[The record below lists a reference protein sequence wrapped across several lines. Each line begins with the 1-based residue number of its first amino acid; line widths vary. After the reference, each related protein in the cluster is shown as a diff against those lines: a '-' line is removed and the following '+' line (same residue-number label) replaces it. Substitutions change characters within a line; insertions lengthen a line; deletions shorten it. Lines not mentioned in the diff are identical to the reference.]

1 MKTMLLCAAIA
12 LTGCSAAKSAVG
24 LLSPKAPNVTV
35 VNNVSMPQPAAVQ
48 TQTVVVVEKEKPAK
62 KSSRSFFEKVG
73 IVTTSTL
80 IGAGVGAL
88 VGDATDSDVGTTT
101 FLGAGAGAFAG
112 LAIAKD

>member
-1 MKTMLLCAAIA
+1 MKTILLCAAIG

-24 LLSPKAPNVTV
+24 LLSPKSPNVTV
-35 VNNVSMPQPAAVQ
+35 VNNVSVPEPAAVH
-48 TQTVVVVEKEKPAK
+48 TETVVVVEKEKPAK
-62 KSSRSFFEKVG
+62 KSRSFFEKVG

-88 VGDATDSDVGTTT
+88 VGDATDSDIGTTT